1 MKMGAKINKTN
12 KTNELEEYVR
22 EAISSIQAGVGASGS
37 RVEGTI
43 DFDVAVTSTHEGEG
57 GFKIYIV
64 TAGSKLKN
72 EKVTHLTFKVRPSAN
87 VKKVI
92 EDVRKKSR

>member
-1 MKMGAKINKTN
+1 MKKGTKS
-12 KTNELEEYVR
+12 NELEEYVR
-22 EAISSIQAGVGASGS
+22 EAIGSIKAGAGADGS
-37 RVEGTI
+37 RIEGTI

-72 EKVTHLTFKVRPSAN
+72 EKVTHLSFKVRPSAN

-92 EDVRKKSR
+92 EDVRKKGK

>member
-1 MKMGAKINKTN
+1 MKKGAKTTKTT

-43 DFDVAVTSTHEGEG
+43 DFDVAVTSTREGEG
-57 GFKIYIV
+57 GFKIYV
-64 TAGSKLKN
+64 LTLGSRLKN

-92 EDVRKKSR
+92 EDVRKKNK